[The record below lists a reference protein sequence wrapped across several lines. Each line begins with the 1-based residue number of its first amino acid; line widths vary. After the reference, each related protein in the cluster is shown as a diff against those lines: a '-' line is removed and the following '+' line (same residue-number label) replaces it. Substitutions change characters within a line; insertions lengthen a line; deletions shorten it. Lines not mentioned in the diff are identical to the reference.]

1 MITLN
6 NKSEDKTSKL
16 SPLESSTAGAV
27 SGFLTRAILQ
37 PLDVLKI
44 RFQLQVESTRKN
56 CGGLYHGIFQSI
68 RTIYQREGL
77 SALWKGHISAQAL
90 TVTYVMGQFG
100 TYTAFMHLSEYLK
113 LQESGIAITISGGM
127 AGLVGT
133 LFSFPF
139 DVARTRLIAQSI
151 PKYSGLIDVLRKM
164 YFNEGFLSLWKGLSP
179 SLLMAVP
186 STAIQFR
193 MYTYLSMSP
202 AFDSIKDMNIWGYQ
216 ITKSAVCGATA
227 GVCAKVAVYPL
238 DVLKKRMQIRGSE
251 EMRRH
256 FGTVVVYEN
265 IFDCVWKVTYY
276 EGPISWFKGLKPSL
290 IKSGAFSGLI
300 FIFYEMFRE
309 TILTYKEKSLTK
321 S

>member
-1 MITLN
+1 MI
-6 NKSEDKTSKL
+6 DKDL
-16 SPLESSTAGAV
+16 
-27 SGFLTRAILQ
+27 
-37 PLDVLKI
+37 
-44 RFQLQVESTRKN
+44 
-56 CGGLYHGIFQSI
+56 
-68 RTIYQREGL
+68 
-77 SALWKGHISAQAL
+77 
-90 TVTYVMGQFG
+90 
-100 TYTAFMHLSEYLK
+100 
-113 LQESGIAITISGGM
+113 
-127 AGLVGT
+127 
-133 LFSFPF
+133 
-139 DVARTRLIAQSI
+139 
-151 PKYSGLIDVLRKM
+151 KYSGLIDVLRKM

-179 SLLMAVP
+179 SILMAVP

-202 AFDSIKDMNIWGYQ
+202 AFDSIKGIDGCIISFGFSYLRSNLCLFIDIARQNIWGYQ
-216 ITKSAVCGATA
+216 ITKSAVCGITA

-265 IFDCVWKVTYY
+265 IFDCVWKVTYH

>member
-1 MITLN
+1 MN
-6 NKSEDKTSKL
+6 
-16 SPLESSTAGAV
+16 
-27 SGFLTRAILQ
+27 
-37 PLDVLKI
+37 
-44 RFQLQVESTRKN
+44 
-56 CGGLYHGIFQSI
+56 HGIRISNSNITCSVSLELLPNLRLCQ
-68 RTIYQREGL
+68 TDKWIYGYFCTNTSCDATDSRFGYLISPYILSCNIDKQTQNQRLE
-77 SALWKGHISAQAL
+77 
-90 TVTYVMGQFG
+90 
-100 TYTAFMHLSEYLK
+100 
-113 LQESGIAITISGGM
+113 
-127 AGLVGT
+127 T
-133 LFSFPF
+133 LIKFKENPMI
-139 DVARTRLIAQSI
+139 DKDL
-151 PKYSGLIDVLRKM
+151 KYSGLIDVLRKM

-179 SLLMAVP
+179 SILMAVP

-202 AFDSIKDMNIWGYQ
+202 AFDSIKVVKSNLCFCLSILQDKNIWGYQ
-216 ITKSAVCGATA
+216 ITKSAVCGITA